1 MTAQPPISELVA
13 AGAARVPATT
23 VVRGGRLVNVVSA
36 EIYPADV
43 AVYGNTVVALGDV
56 SAHIGPDTDVV
67 DAAGRHLVPGLFD
80 GHQHLECSKLS
91 ITSAAKMLVPLGT
104 LNVVSGL
111 DQILVV
117 AGLDGAQAFLRESQR
132 TPLRVLWGAPC
143 KTPYTLPTSTV
154 GHYFG
159 PDDHRE
165 AQRWPECVGVWETV
179 REFVTTG
186 DPDVLEAMEIARENR
201 LPVLGC
207 APMATGADL
216 TSYACAGIRLDHE
229 SYDSQECLEKLR
241 NGMYVVIRESSFAHF
256 LTENIRLVLEHAPG
270 AGRRVSFCTDD
281 VVASD
286 VLARGHLDN
295 MVRMAIDAGVD
306 AMAAVQMATIN
317 GAEAYRVDHMVGSIS
332 PGRYADILFVEDLD
346 DFRVSMVMAGGEI
359 VARDGAMTV
368 DLEPPSRDGLL
379 TVPFPMAP
387 AAPDDFVVR
396 TDLPD
401 GPVEVLAIELTE
413 QIFVRKRR
421 DVVLQ
426 AESGRVLADLD
437 KDVALVSV
445 VERYGKNS
453 NRPTAFVAGFGIR
466 SGALASS
473 SAPDD
478 NNIVV
483 IGASPHDMAVAVNH
497 LAAHGGGQVVVD
509 SGQVVEFL
517 PLPIGGIV
525 SDLDPADMLAEEERL
540 DRAAKALGCRVDW
553 PFMYLFFLPITSIP
567 DYAITDVGTV
577 DVLAMDTFDP
587 VLGPAAA

>member
-1 MTAQPPISELVA
+1 MT
-13 AGAARVPATT
+13 
-23 VVRGGRLVNVVSA
+23 
-36 EIYPADV
+36 
-43 AVYGNTVVALGDV
+43 
-56 SAHIGPDTDVV
+56 
-67 DAAGRHLVPGLFD
+67 
-80 GHQHLECSKLS
+80 
-91 ITSAAKMLVPLGT
+91 
-104 LNVVSGL
+104 
-111 DQILVV
+111 
-117 AGLDGAQAFLRESQR
+117 
-132 TPLRVLWGAPC
+132 
-143 KTPYTLPTSTV
+143 
-154 GHYFG
+154 
-159 PDDHRE
+159 
-165 AQRWPECVGVWETV
+165 
-179 REFVTTG
+179 
-186 DPDVLEAMEIARENR
+186 
-201 LPVLGC
+201 
-207 APMATGADL
+207 
-216 TSYACAGIRLDHE
+216 
-229 SYDSQECLEKLR
+229 
-241 NGMYVVIRESSFAHF
+241 SS
-256 LTENIRLVLEHAPG
+256 
-270 AGRRVSFCTDD
+270 
-281 VVASD
+281 
-286 VLARGHLDN
+286 
-295 MVRMAIDAGVD
+295 
-306 AMAAVQMATIN
+306 
-317 GAEAYRVDHMVGSIS
+317 
-332 PGRYADILFVEDLD
+332 
-346 DFRVSMVMAGGEI
+346 
-359 VARDGAMTV
+359 
-368 DLEPPSRDGLL
+368 
-379 TVPFPMAP
+379 
-387 AAPDDFVVR
+387 VR
-396 TDLPD
+396 TGLPD

-437 KDVALVSV
+437 QDVALVSV